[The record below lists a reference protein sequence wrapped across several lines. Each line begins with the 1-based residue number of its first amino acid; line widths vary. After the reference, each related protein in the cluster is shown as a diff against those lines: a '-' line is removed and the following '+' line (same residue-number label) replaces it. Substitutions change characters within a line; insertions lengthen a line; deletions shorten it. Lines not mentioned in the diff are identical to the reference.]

1 MASRA
6 DARPPDPAVE
16 APPDRTVRAVIDAE
30 PQHLNPLLDPDLW
43 GYRVAHNLLCEPL
56 VQPRSRPGET
66 PPAADQPG
74 RYQGVLAERFRIEP
88 DGRGIDLWVRKGVRF
103 HDGHPLTAADVRAT
117 LEMVMRSGASAP
129 RTQALLADVVRV
141 LPIGKDGVHLDLRR
155 PTGPARA
162 TSWILAA
169 LSEID
174 ILPANQ
180 FLGGKLAYQPFNRR
194 PVCTGPFRLAE
205 WKRGS
210 HLLLRRSPTYWG
222 TPPAAEAL
230 RLLIVPDGARGLAEL
245 RQGEADVLLRVAPR
259 YLADQVEPA
268 VERGRWRKVE
278 LDANQV
284 VALVWNGRHPA
295 LAAPGVRRALAAHI
309 DRLRLVREVRAGLGT
324 PLSAPLMSAARSP
337 ETGAPAARSTEAK
350 SAEVKSTSGP
360 GAISGS
366 GLGAGAGSSSI
377 EQSLAALSP
386 FLARSAEWLASAA
399 PARPE
404 LTLAEAGELLDAAGA
419 VRLGTGGSG
428 PRLFQGRPLTLR
440 ALVPAGS
447 TELAEVSRR
456 IGESLQRAGLKWE
469 TEVVELST
477 LTARLRQGNFDAA
490 LLAWSWTGGP
500 DELELEPLLHLAL
513 GDKSPLLADL
523 VSALRARPAA
533 DAALDPP
540 GRPARLTRLWDSEQ
554 PITLLY
560 RTRQLTLLSPAVG
573 PLPLPTLGDMLDLSR
588 IYLDRPPPSHA
599 AAELTDSGLPSP
611 QAAGL
616 PGPLV
621 SPAGH

>member
-1 MASRA
+1 MAGRA
-6 DARPPDPAVE
+6 DARPPDPAAE
-16 APPDRTVRAVIDAE
+16 APQDRTVRAVIDAE

-43 GYRVAHNLLCEPL
+43 GYRIAHNLLCEPL
-56 VQPRSRPGET
+56 VQPRPQPGET
-66 PPAADQPG
+66 PPAADR

-162 TSWILAA
+162 PSWILAA

-180 FLGGKLAYQPFNRR
+180 FFGGKLAYQPFNRR

-230 RLLIVPDGARGLAEL
+230 RLLIVPDGARGLAQL
-245 RQGEADVLLRVAPR
+245 RQGEADVLLHVAPR

-268 VERGRWRKVE
+268 VEHGRWRKVE

-324 PLSAPLMSAARSP
+324 PLSAPLLAA
-337 ETGAPAARSTEAK
+337 AK
-350 SAEVKSTSGP
+350 PIEVKSTGPGSGPGPGAESGSGP
-360 GAISGS
+360 GAGLGS
-366 GLGAGAGSSSI
+366 GPI

-419 VRLGTGGSG
+419 ARLGTGGSG

-477 LTARLRQGNFDAA
+477 LTARLRQGGFDAA

-599 AAELTDSGLPSP
+599 AAELPDSALQSP
-611 QAAGL
+611 EASGL